1 MLDSDDFKRGDHA
14 FVERARLPKK
24 LGNWLPAKAPKTT
37 RKAPASKKVKP
48 AALPPSAPTVP
59 DPTAAVVPFVL
70 PSPQAESVKVLQP
83 SVVAPASMPTARP
96 TSVGVAWVVERG
108 EDRHGL
114 FMSFAVGEV
123 VQKLRWIPPGRFTMG
138 SPENEAGRWV
148 AEGPQH
154 EVELTEGFWL
164 AETPCTQAL
173 WQAVMGEHL
182 SHFVGP
188 DLPVEKVSWKD
199 CQEFFNRLNQRIPEL
214 QARLPSEAEWEYACR
229 AGTTTAT
236 WAGDLTI
243 GKDRRAP
250 ELEKIAWYDA
260 NSKRTT
266 HPVRTKAV
274 NPWGLYD
281 MLGSVWEWCQDWFGP
296 YDGVVK
302 SNPTGP
308 EVGNERVLRGGA
320 WSNDAR
326 HVRAA
331 GRYGYGP
338 GNRNSDV
345 GFRVARGQ
353 KPGI

>member
-1 MLDSDDFKRGDHA
+1 M
-14 FVERARLPKK
+14 
-24 LGNWLPAKAPKTT
+24 AKAQP
-37 RKAPASKKVKP
+37 
-48 AALPPSAPTVP
+48 LQDGMP
-59 DPTAAVVPFVL
+59 DAWAV
-70 PSPQAESVKVLQP
+70 E
-83 SVVAPASMPTARP
+83 
-96 TSVGVAWVVERG
+96 WG

-138 SPENEAGRWV
+138 SPESEAGRWDN
-148 AEGPQH
+148 EDPQH
-154 EVELTEGFWL
+154 QVELTEGFWL

-173 WQAVMGEHL
+173 WQAVMGENP
-182 SHFVGP
+182 SRFVGP
-188 DLPVEKVSWKD
+188 ALPVEQVSWDD
-199 CQEFFNRLNQRIPEL
+199 CQRFFNRLNQRVPEL

-243 GKDRRAP
+243 GEDDSAP
-250 ELEKIAWYDA
+250 ELEKIAWYGA
-260 NSKRTT
+260 NSGGKT

-281 MLGSVWEWCQDWFGP
+281 MLGNVWEWCQDWFGP

-302 SNPTGP
+302 SNPSGP
-308 EVGNERVLRGGA
+308 EVGVRRVLRGGA
-320 WSNDAR
+320 WHDSGRD
-326 HVRAA
+326 VRAA
-331 GRYGYGP
+331 YRYRYDP
-338 GNRNSDV
+338 GNRVSVV